1 MDQVK
6 KIVFE
11 KNAFEFEVLVE
22 HVKTEIGLIILGP
35 NLNLKQNTQ
44 RFLEKNS
51 NAQRFPKFAK
61 NQFWFKSTW
70 STLCLGIP
78 INYFKLCSCEIV
90 WFKVTINN
98 LESHLLCILPC

>member
-44 RFLEKNS
+44 S
-51 NAQRFPKFAK
+51 
-61 NQFWFKSTW
+61 FWKKIRMLSVFQNLQKINFGLSQ
-70 STLCLGIP
+70 LGP
-78 INYFKLCSCEIV
+78 LYV
-90 WFKVTINN
+90 
-98 LESHLLCILPC
+98 